1 MKDHLRSL
9 VRGLDPLVGRNVLR
23 EYLQARILEGLQ
35 RAGAMSPLAFQGGTA
50 LRFLYSLRRY
60 SEDLDFALEGP
71 RELYDLRGWMRA
83 VARQLRREGY
93 EADASVRDHRTV
105 HTGWI
110 RVRGVLYE
118 TGLSPHRDETLSVKA
133 DVDTNPPAGAVTR
146 TRLIRRHVSLRLHH
160 HDRASLLA
168 GKLHAVL
175 CRPWA
180 KGRDIYDLAWYLSDP
195 TWPSPNLK
203 LLNAA
208 VRQTNPE
215 VRQTDA
221 AVRQTDA
228 ELRSLDETT
237 WPLAVAKRVEGL
249 SWDAVVDDVRP
260 FLEGE
265 EEMVGKADVLG
276 LLGTGSPPHLM
287 D

>member
-23 EYLQARILEGLQ
+23 EYIQARIREGLQ

-50 LRFLYSLRRY
+50 LRFLYGLRRY

-83 VARQLRREGY
+83 IVRQFRREGY
-93 EADASVRDHRTV
+93 EAEASVRDHGNV

-110 RVRGVLYE
+110 RVRGALFE
-118 TGLSPHRDETLSVKA
+118 TGLSPHRDQTLSVKV
-133 DVDTNPPAGAVTR
+133 DVDTHPPAGAVTD
-146 TRLIRRHVSLRLHH
+146 TRLVRRHVSLRLHH

-168 GKLHAVL
+168 GKLHAVM
-175 CRPWA
+175 CWSWT

-195 TWPSPNLK
+195 TWPSPNLE

-208 VRQTNPE
+208 IRQG
-215 VRQTDA
+215 
-221 AVRQTDA
+221 DA
-228 ELRSLDETT
+228 EAVPLDACT
-237 WPLAVAKRVEGL
+237 WPGVVAKRVKGL
-249 SWDAVVDDVRP
+249 SWETVVADVRP
-260 FLEGE
+260 FLEGD
-265 EEMVGKADVLG
+265 EEMVGKGDVLG
-276 LLGTGSPPHLM
+276 LLETRA
-287 D
+287 

>member
-1 MKDHLRSL
+1 M
-9 VRGLDPLVGRNVLR
+9 VRVGEAVSATPRFVCAGTAVP
-23 EYLQARILEGLQ
+23 QGHPSSVPCCQSAGARILREWTLG
-35 RAGAMSPLAFQGGTA
+35 AGVRECHPGVRGRGNQLWAG
-50 LRFLYSLRRY
+50 LRRY

-71 RELYDLRGWMRA
+71 RELYDLRGWMGA
-83 VARQLRREGY
+83 IVRQLRQEGY
-93 EADASVRDHRTV
+93 EAEASVRDRGAV

-118 TGLSPHRDETLSVKA
+118 TGLSPHRDETLGIKA

-180 KGRDIYDLAWYLSDP
+180 KGRDLYDLAWYLSDP
-195 TWPSPNLK
+195 TWPPPNLE

-208 VRQTNPE
+208 VRQT
-215 VRQTDA
+215 DKG
-221 AVRQTDA
+221 AVPLDTGTWRGVVA
-228 ELRSLDETT
+228 E
-237 WPLAVAKRVEGL
+237 RVEGL
-249 SWDAVVDDVRP
+249 PWDMVVADVRP
-260 FLEGE
+260 FLERGE
-265 EEMVGKADVLG
+265 EMAGKGDVLG
-276 LLGTGSPPHLM
+276 LLEVG
-287 D
+287 DR

>member
-1 MKDHLRSL
+1 MKDHLRFL

-50 LRFLYSLRRY
+50 LRFLYGLRRY

-71 RELYDLRGWMRA
+71 DDFYDLRGWMRA
-83 VARQLRREGY
+83 IVRQFRREGY
-93 EADASVRDHRTV
+93 EAEASVRDRGAV

-110 RVRGVLYE
+110 RVRAVLYE
-118 TGLSPHRDETLSVKA
+118 TGLSPHRDEVLGIKA
-133 DVDTNPPAGAVTR
+133 DVDTRPPAGAVTE
-146 TRLIRRHVSLRLHH
+146 TRLIRRHVALRLHH

-208 VRQTNPE
+208 IRQNE
-215 VRQTDA
+215 
-221 AVRQTDA
+221 A
-228 ELRSLDETT
+228 EATSLDAGT
-237 WPLAVAKRVEGL
+237 WRGVVAERVAAL
-249 SWDAVVDDVRP
+249 PWDAVVADVRP
-260 FLEGE
+260 FLERG
-265 EEMVGKADVLG
+265 EEMVGKGDVLG
-276 LLGTGSPPHLM
+276 LLGADGR
-287 D
+287 

>member
-9 VRGLDPLVGRNVLR
+9 LRGLDPLVGRNVLR
-23 EYLQARILEGLQ
+23 EYLQARILGGLQ

-50 LRFLYSLRRY
+50 LRFLYGLRRY

-71 RELYDLRGWMRA
+71 RELYDLRGWSGA
-83 VARQLRREGY
+83 IVRQFRREGY
-93 EADASVRDHRTV
+93 EAEASVRDRGTV

-110 RVRGVLYE
+110 RLRGVLYE
-118 TGLSPHRDETLSVKA
+118 TGLSPHRDETLGVKV
-133 DVDTNPPAGAVTR
+133 DVDTNPAAGAVTA
-146 TRLIRRHVSLRLHH
+146 TRLIRRHVTLRLHH

-175 CRPWA
+175 CRPWP

-195 TWPSPNLK
+195 TWPSPNLE

-208 VRQTNPE
+208 IRQTGAEALPL
-215 VRQTDA
+215 DA
-221 AVRQTDA
+221 A
-228 ELRSLDETT
+228 T
-237 WPLAVAKRVEGL
+237 WPRVVAKRVEGL
-249 SWDAVVDDVRP
+249 SWEAVVADVRP

-265 EEMVGKADVLG
+265 ERMVGKADVLG
-276 LLGTGSPPHLM
+276 LLEADG
-287 D
+287 

>member
-9 VRGLDPLVGRNVLR
+9 ARGLDPVVGRNVLR

-50 LRFLYSLRRY
+50 LRFLYGLRRY

-71 RELYDLRGWMRA
+71 RKLYDLRGWMAA
-83 VARQLRREGY
+83 VVRQFRREGY
-93 EADASVRDHRTV
+93 EAEASVRDRGAV
-105 HTGWI
+105 HTGWL
-110 RVRGVLYE
+110 RVPGVLYE
-118 TGLSPHRDETLSVKA
+118 TGLSPHQDETLRVKA

-180 KGRDIYDLAWYLSDP
+180 KGRDLYDLAWYLSDP
-195 TWPSPNLK
+195 TWPCPNLK

-208 VRQTNPE
+208 I
-215 VRQTDA
+215 RQTDSEA
-221 AVRQTDA
+221 MLLNARTWRAVVA
-228 ELRSLDETT
+228 ER
-237 WPLAVAKRVEGL
+237 VAGL
-249 SWDAVVDDVRP
+249 PWDAVAADVRP
-260 FLEGE
+260 FLERAG
-265 EEMVGKADVLG
+265 EMVGKRDVLG
-276 LLGTGSPPHLM
+276 LLGADGR
-287 D
+287 

>member
-1 MKDHLRSL
+1 MRDHLHSL

-50 LRFLYSLRRY
+50 LRFLYGLGRY
-60 SEDLDFALEGP
+60 SEDLVFALEGP
-71 RELYDLRGWMRA
+71 RGLYDLRGWMRA
-83 VARQLRREGY
+83 IVRQLRREGN
-93 EADASVRDHRTV
+93 EAEASVRDRSTV

-110 RVRGVLYE
+110 RLRGVLHD
-118 TGLSPHRDETLSVKA
+118 TGLSPHRNETLGIRA
-133 DVDTNPPAGAVTR
+133 DIDTCPPTGAVTE
-146 TRLIRRHVSLRLHH
+146 TRLIRRHVALRLHH

-195 TWPSPNLK
+195 TWPSPNLE

-208 VRQTNPE
+208 VRQI
-215 VRQTDA
+215 DA
-221 AVRQTDA
+221 GAIPLDA
-228 ELRSLDETT
+228 GSWRGV
-237 WPLAVAKRVEGL
+237 VARRVEGL
-249 SWDAVVDDVRP
+249 PWDTLVADVRP
-260 FLEGE
+260 FLEHGD
-265 EEMVGKADVLG
+265 EMIGKGGLLG
-276 LLGTGSPPHLM
+276 LL
-287 D
+287 DARDR

>member
-1 MKDHLRSL
+1 MKDHVRSL

-23 EYLQARILEGLQ
+23 EYIQARILEGLQ

-50 LRFLYSLRRY
+50 LRLLYGLRRY

-83 VARQLRREGY
+83 IVRQFRREGY
-93 EADASVRDHRTV
+93 EAEASVRDRGNV

-110 RVRGVLYE
+110 RVRGALFE
-118 TGLSPHRDETLSVKA
+118 TGLSPHREETLGVKV
-133 DVDTNPPAGAVTR
+133 DVDTHPPAGAVTA
-146 TRLIRRHVSLRLHH
+146 TRLVRRHVSLRLHH

-175 CRPWA
+175 CRPWT

-195 TWPSPNLK
+195 TWPSPNLE

-208 VRQTNPE
+208 IRQS
-215 VRQTDA
+215 
-221 AVRQTDA
+221 DA
-228 ELRSLDETT
+228 EAVPLDACT
-237 WPLAVAKRVEGL
+237 WPGVVAARVEGL
-249 SWDAVVDDVRP
+249 SWETVVADVRP
-260 FLEGE
+260 FLEGD
-265 EEMVGKADVLG
+265 EEMVGKGDVLG
-276 LLGTGSPPHLM
+276 LLEARGG
-287 D
+287 